1 MSFFLRWQVIGHE
14 EMWISERI
22 SSQEVVRHWNRL
34 PSDGMES
41 PALEIF
47 KKLVNVALRDIV

>member
-1 MSFFLRWQVIGHE
+1 MIGHE

-22 SSQEVVRHWNRL
+22 SSQKVVRHWNRL
-34 PSDGMES
+34 PSGGIES
-41 PALEIF
+41 PTLEIF